1 MSAPP
6 PDARE
11 SALDEALDWL
21 DDAVKMLGGIVPNVA
36 AARAE
41 RDDLRAELSALRASQ
56 GAVAMEFVEAADR
69 VRAFGVDMLL
79 AAQESPNKERL
90 NGLALKHVG
99 VLAAYD
105 ALRPAATGEGDIDA
119 TLDEIEG
126 VLNEFFGANRDEERD
141 TRPLREQLRAAIA
154 RAEGR
159 KGT

>member
-11 SALDEALDWL
+11 SALERVVYSYNTQGAQVRRVSS
-21 DDAVKMLGGIVPNVA
+21 DDAMEA
-36 AARAE
+36 
-41 RDDLRAELSALRASQ
+41 RAELSALRASQ